1 MNTDVVKRELE
12 IVRNAK
18 NRKKTVLVAVRID
31 EDLAARLR
39 AKIATT
45 GVINDS
51 MSEVLRAALR
61 EFTK

>member
-12 IVRNAK
+12 IVRNAAK
-18 NRKKTVLVAVRID
+18 RKKTVLVAVRID

-45 GVINDS
+45 GVVNDS